1 MVERPHQSNI
11 IYMMKLCKIEV
22 THIQGCP
29 QFTFLL
35 LKRDCL
41 NVDERNDS
49 IQYDLQSESILED
62 REVG

>member
-1 MVERPHQSNI
+1 
-11 IYMMKLCKIEV
+11 MMKLCKIEV